1 MLHIVFWS
9 RQFSSKFSLEMF
21 APLLRE
27 NHVEIIRRSLLQWE
41 NSPRNVDRGDV
52 HCPGERSMER
62 GMTLS
67 IKHHLLLCNRDFE
80 TK

>member
-41 NSPRNVDRGDV
+41 NSPCDVDGW
-52 HCPGERSMER
+52 M
-62 GMTLS
+62 S
-67 IKHHLLLCNRDFE
+67 IVRESGVWNAG
-80 TK
+80 